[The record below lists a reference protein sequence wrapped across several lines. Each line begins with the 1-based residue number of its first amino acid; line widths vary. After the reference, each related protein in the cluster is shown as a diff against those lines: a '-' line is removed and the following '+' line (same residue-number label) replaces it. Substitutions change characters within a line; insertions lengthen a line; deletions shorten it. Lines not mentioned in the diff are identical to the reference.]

1 MAITDRPDKTTAVG
15 ACSVVVRD
23 VSFSSEGTDI
33 LRGISF
39 DTDMRR
45 VGIVGRNGSG
55 KTTLARMLA
64 GLIEPTSGEVLIDGC
79 NVAKDRKTAVRT
91 VGILFQNPDHQII
104 FPTVSEEIEFGLL
117 QLGKPKDV
125 AATEAARILADFNKS
140 HWAEAAVHTLSQ
152 GQRHL
157 VCLMAVL
164 AMSPK
169 VIILDEP
176 FAGLDI
182 PTTRQLT
189 RYLDAVDASLI
200 HVSHDPATLARYD
213 RVLWI
218 DAGQVEMDG
227 DAADVLPVF
236 TERMEQIGGGDDLS
250 LLSG

>member
-1 MAITDRPDKTTAVG
+1 MAITDTTDMKTAVG
-15 ACSVVVRD
+15 ACSVVLRD
-23 VSFSSEGTDI
+23 VSYSSEGTDI
-33 LRGISF
+33 LRGLSF

-55 KTTLARMLA
+55 KTTLARVLA
-64 GLIEPTSGEVLIDGC
+64 GLIEPTSGEVLIDGV
-79 NVAKDRKTAVRT
+79 NVAKDRKKAVRT

-117 QLGKPKDV
+117 QLGKSK
-125 AATEAARILADFNKS
+125 AEASAETARMLSDFNKS

-164 AMSPK
+164 AMAPK

-200 HVSHDPATLARYD
+200 HVSHDPATLTTYD
-213 RVLWI
+213 RVLWL
-218 DAGQVEMDG
+218 DGGQVEMDG
-227 DAADVLPVF
+227 TADDVLPVF
-236 TERMEQIGGGDDLS
+236 TARMEQIGGGDDLS
-250 LLSG
+250 LLTG